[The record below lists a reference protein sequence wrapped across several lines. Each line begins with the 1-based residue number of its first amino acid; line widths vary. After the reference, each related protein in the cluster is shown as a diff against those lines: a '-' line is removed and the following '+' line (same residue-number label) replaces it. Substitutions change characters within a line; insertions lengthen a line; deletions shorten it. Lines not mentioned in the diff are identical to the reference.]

1 MKKTMAS
8 VAAVLAGICLAAAAA
23 QNAPHAQNPPL
34 RKAAPATNASVERG
48 RYLVEDVAMCGECH
62 SPRDSEGQLDHSRWL
77 QGAPVWFT
85 PTVMQPDWA
94 YRAPALAGLP
104 SFTDADMTMVLEK
117 GLQPTGREIRPPM
130 HVFHMNHEDAMAIVA
145 YLRSLPPNTQQ

>member
-1 MKKTMAS
+1 MKKTLVS
-8 VAAVLAGICLAAAAA
+8 VAAILAGICLMAAA
-23 QNAPHAQNPPL
+23 QNAPQ
-34 RKAAPATNASVERG
+34 KAPAAGGSVERG

-62 SPRDSEGQLDHSRWL
+62 SPRDSQGQLDHSRWL

-94 YRAPALAGLP
+94 FRAPSLAGLP

-117 GLQPTGREIRPPM
+117 GLQPDGREIRPPM
-130 HVFHMNHEDAMAIVA
+130 HVYHMNHEDAMAIVA
-145 YLRSLPPNTQQ
+145 YLKSVPPNRQQ

>member
-1 MKKTMAS
+1 MKRVLVIA
-8 VAAVLAGICLAAAAA
+8 AAVVAGLGITAAA
-23 QNAPHAQNPPL
+23 Q
-34 RKAAPATNASVERG
+34 KAPAPAAGGQVERG
-48 RYLVEDVAMCGECH
+48 RYLVEGVGMCGECH

-77 QGAPVWFT
+77 QGAPMWFS

-117 GLQPTGREIRPPM
+117 GLQPNGLAIRPPM
-130 HVFHMNHEDAMAIVA
+130 HVYHMNHEDAMAIVA
-145 YLRSLPPNTQQ
+145 YLRSLPPQKR

>member
-1 MKKTMAS
+1 MKRNLA
-8 VAAVLAGICLAAAAA
+8 VAAAILAGICLTAVA
-23 QNAPHAQNPPL
+23 Q
-34 RKAAPATNASVERG
+34 RAPAPAGGGQVDRG
-48 RYLVEDVAMCGECH
+48 RYLVEDVGMCGECH

-77 QGAPVWFT
+77 QGAPVWFS

-117 GLQPTGREIRPPM
+117 GLQPNGLAIRPPM
-130 HVFHMNHEDAMAIVA
+130 HVYHMNHEDAMAIVA
-145 YLRSLPPNTQQ
+145 YLRSLPPQKQ